1 MMYKDT
7 RTPCRNTWIRQINAK
22 AGAMNAKAG
31 AMELKG
37 RKRTYIGIG
46 VLAVAV
52 FLIAVGIARDEML
65 TVFVRAINICLE
77 CIGLG

>member
-7 RTPCRNTWIRQINAK
+7 RTPCRNTWIRQI
-22 AGAMNAKAG
+22 NAKAG

-52 FLIAVGIARDEML
+52 FLIAAGIARVEML

>member
-1 MMYKDT
+1 
-7 RTPCRNTWIRQINAK
+7 
-22 AGAMNAKAG
+22 MNAKAG

-52 FLIAVGIARDEML
+52 FLIATGIARDEML

>member
-7 RTPCRNTWIRQINAK
+7 RTPCRNTWIRQI
-22 AGAMNAKAG
+22 NAKAG

-52 FLIAVGIARDEML
+52 FLIVAGIARDEML

>member
-1 MMYKDT
+1 
-7 RTPCRNTWIRQINAK
+7 
-22 AGAMNAKAG
+22 
-31 AMELKG
+31 LKT

-46 VLAVAV
+46 VLALAV
-52 FLIAVGIARDEML
+52 CLIAVGVTRGEVL